1 MDKRQKRGI
10 KFIITN
16 RLRDI
21 APHDG
26 AIVKVFLLAQ
36 TTTIPGGHRGLSALF
51 AVHPHHQLNGF
62 LSEIA
67 AGGVDGAVRATQ
79 GDS

>member
-36 TTTIPGGHRGLSALF
+36 TAKTLDDYRGFWALF

-67 AGGVDGAVRATQ
+67 AGGVDGAVRAAQ
-79 GDS
+79 RGS